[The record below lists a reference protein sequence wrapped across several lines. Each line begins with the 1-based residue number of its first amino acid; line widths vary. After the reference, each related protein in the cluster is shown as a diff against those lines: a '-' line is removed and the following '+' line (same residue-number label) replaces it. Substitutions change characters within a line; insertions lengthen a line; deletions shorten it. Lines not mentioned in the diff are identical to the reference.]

1 MFSKWRDKIFI
12 SPYCKV
18 DEVKN
23 IVYNKD
29 PIIHD
34 STLREGEQTPGVV
47 FTLEDRI
54 KIAELLSD
62 IGIDCIEVGFPASSK
77 IEKNEIKRVVDLGF
91 GPTIYGFARA
101 VKSDIDAVIDCN
113 CDGVV
118 ISFPPSDIHITHKL
132 RTTREKYLEQATEI
146 VEYSKR
152 HGLSVIYS
160 AEDSTRCEL
169 SWLLNVFK
177 EVTDAG
183 VDVLRVVDTI
193 GCITPT
199 AMHYLITKIRES
211 FDKPI
216 EVHCHNDH
224 GLALANSLA
233 AYENGVTRFSTSI
246 LGLGERAGIAATEEL
261 IVALNNFYEIDK
273 YETERLSEICNVVA
287 DIAKI
292 KIWPTKPIVGQNV
305 FTHASGIHQDAVLKN
320 PMVYEC
326 FPPEMVGQKRRF
338 LLSRIS
344 GRAAVKAKLKEYR
357 IEASDED
364 IEKITLKLKEVS
376 ANRRSAL
383 SDEEFLEMVKEYLSK
398 DSKMLL
404 PNNV

>member
-1 MFSKWRDKIFI
+1 MFSKWRGKIFI

-18 DEVKN
+18 DKVKN
-23 IVYNKD
+23 ILYNKD
-29 PIIHD
+29 PFIHD

-54 KIAELLSD
+54 KIIELLSD
-62 IGIDCIEVGFPASSK
+62 IGIDCIEAGFPASSE
-77 IEKNEIKRVVDLGF
+77 IEKNEIKRVVELGF

-101 VKSDIDAVIDCN
+101 VKSDVDAVIDCG

-118 ISFPPSDIHITHKL
+118 ISFPPSDIHITYKL
-132 RTTREKYLEQATEI
+132 RITREKYLEQAMEI
-146 VEYSKR
+146 VEYSKC

-177 EVTDAG
+177 EVSDAG
-183 VDVLRVVDTI
+183 VDVLRVVDTL

-233 AYENGVTRFSTSI
+233 AYESGATRFSTSI

-273 YETERLSEICNVVA
+273 YETERLSEVCNVVA

-305 FTHASGIHQDAVLKN
+305 FTHASGIHQNAVLKN
-320 PMVYEC
+320 PIAYEC

-344 GRAAVKAKLKEYR
+344 GRAAVKAKLKEYG

-383 SDEEFLEMVKEYLSK
+383 SDEEFLEMVKEYFSK